1 MSYPVSDTQDYSS
14 GYDTNPSIASS
25 FSNPSNLFPDKT
37 EFATGLSID
46 YNLWPIDA
54 LDIADISLGLIDQGL
69 SNRVGEYLRAFAS
82 SSAYEEITGLAFS
95 ENYNQT
101 VSESIRQRFAEG
113 SLENLPQVQVLDD
126 NILNGA
132 NGAYAADLNT
142 IFLSNTF
149 ITNSSHQA
157 IAKVLLEEIGHFI
170 DAQINEADSPGDEGD
185 IFARLVLGQDLCLNE
200 LAYLKQEDDSGYLW
214 LNGQSIAVEQDNTL
228 STARNMGSLVGSRTF
243 TDWVGST
250 DTNDYYRF
258 DIGTAS
264 NFNLNLTGLSAD
276 ADVQLL
282 NSAGTILQG
291 AYAGGTSSEY
301 ISRQLSAGTYYARVY
316 RFSGDTTYNLALN
329 ATPLDYAGNILSTA
343 RNIGTLS
350 GTRSFTDW
358 VGSVDTNDY
367 YRFDVSTTR
376 NFSLS
381 LTGLSADANV
391 RLLNSAGTVLQGAYL
406 TGNSAE
412 SISRQLGAGTYYAQ
426 VYRASGNTNYSLSLS
441 ATPLDYAGNTLSAA
455 RNVGTLVGS
464 RTLTDWVGSV
474 DTNDYYRFY
483 VGTTSNFRLNLTGLS
498 ADANVRLLNSAGSVL
513 QGSYLTGNSAES
525 ISRQL
530 SAGTYYAQVYRA
542 SGDTTYNLTLNA
554 TAISPDLV
562 IQSPFAPSSV
572 TVGNT
577 VNINSYTR
585 NQGTTSAGYS
595 YVRYWLS
602 DDVTL
607 NTSSDRFLGNN
618 YVGSLAAG
626 TSEYD
631 SFSFIY
637 DASWGTGTKYIF
649 FEADG
654 YNYVT
659 ESNESN
665 NVASAAITVSG
676 TSGYVPPT
684 YQAFDANQVFSL
696 HSYSSANHTIY
707 LDFDGH
713 TTTNTSWNSSYGSS
727 IATPAY
733 DIDGNNTSFST
744 DERRNIWN
752 VWRRVSEDF
761 IPFNVNVTTAAPVL
775 SDLIKSDSSDTRWGI
790 RVVIGGNGSWLGG
803 RYGGVA
809 YLNSFNWN
817 SDTPTFVFSENL
829 YSEKSIAEAVS
840 HEVGHTLGLS
850 HDGVTGGPEYYEGH
864 NGWASIMGVG
874 YYQELTQWSSGQYSG
889 ASNTQDDLA
898 IITGNN
904 GFGYRSDDYGSSLST
919 ASSLVFNGS
928 TVRTYGIVERNT
940 DVDWF
945 RLDSSGGNLSLN
957 INAFEIGANLDIL
970 ARLYDSSGQIIATY
984 NPTDSLS
991 VLISRYLSLGTY
1003 YLSIQGTGKGDL
1015 TTGYGNYGSLGQ
1027 YLLTGTIV

>member
-1 MSYPVSDTQDYSS
+1 M
-14 GYDTNPSIASS
+14 
-25 FSNPSNLFPDKT
+25 
-37 EFATGLSID
+37 
-46 YNLWPIDA
+46 
-54 LDIADISLGLIDQGL
+54 
-69 SNRVGEYLRAFAS
+69 
-82 SSAYEEITGLAFS
+82 
-95 ENYNQT
+95 
-101 VSESIRQRFAEG
+101 
-113 SLENLPQVQVLDD
+113 
-126 NILNGA
+126 
-132 NGAYAADLNT
+132 
-142 IFLSNTF
+142 
-149 ITNSSHQA
+149 
-157 IAKVLLEEIGHFI
+157 
-170 DAQINEADSPGDEGD
+170 
-185 IFARLVLGQDLCLNE
+185 
-200 LAYLKQEDDSGYLW
+200 
-214 LNGQSIAVEQDNTL
+214 
-228 STARNMGSLVGSRTF
+228 
-243 TDWVGST
+243 
-250 DTNDYYRF
+250 
-258 DIGTAS
+258 
-264 NFNLNLTGLSAD
+264 
-276 ADVQLL
+276 
-282 NSAGTILQG
+282 
-291 AYAGGTSSEY
+291 
-301 ISRQLSAGTYYARVY
+301 
-316 RFSGDTTYNLALN
+316 
-329 ATPLDYAGNILSTA
+329 
-343 RNIGTLS
+343 
-350 GTRSFTDW
+350 
-358 VGSVDTNDY
+358 
-367 YRFDVSTTR
+367 
-376 NFSLS
+376 
-381 LTGLSADANV
+381 
-391 RLLNSAGTVLQGAYL
+391 
-406 TGNSAE
+406 
-412 SISRQLGAGTYYAQ
+412 
-426 VYRASGNTNYSLSLS
+426 
-441 ATPLDYAGNTLSAA
+441 
-455 RNVGTLVGS
+455 
-464 RTLTDWVGSV
+464 
-474 DTNDYYRFY
+474 
-483 VGTTSNFRLNLTGLS
+483 
-498 ADANVRLLNSAGSVL
+498 
-513 QGSYLTGNSAES
+513 
-525 ISRQL
+525 

-542 SGDTTYNLTLNA
+542 SGDTTYNLTLNS

-602 DDVTL
+602 DDATL

-626 TSEYD
+626 SSEYD

-696 HSYSSANHTIY
+696 HSHSSANHTIY

-733 DIDGNNTSFST
+733 DIDGTNTSFST